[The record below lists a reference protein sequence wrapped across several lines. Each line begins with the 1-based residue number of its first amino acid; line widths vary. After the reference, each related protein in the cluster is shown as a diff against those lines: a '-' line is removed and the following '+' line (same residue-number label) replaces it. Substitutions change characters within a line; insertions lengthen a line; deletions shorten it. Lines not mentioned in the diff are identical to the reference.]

1 MPNEDLPAE
10 DRPRPTMAAIA
21 EACGVSV
28 ATVSR
33 SLRGSQL
40 ISDVTRQKVRSTAE
54 KLGYR
59 PDPLVAKLMVQVR
72 RKPGVRT
79 GTTLGLLVSSG
90 IPANWKNSDIYNK
103 WIEGARA
110 RADALGYGL
119 DVLDP
124 DAPGRTPA
132 KLAEILR
139 ARGIPGVLIA
149 PTVRPREDLLPP
161 LSGLAMTTIGFELGS
176 LPLHR
181 ASTHFAQGVRLALTT
196 LRERG
201 YRRVGLAVTRSLCE
215 LTGFGWLS
223 AYNTPGLAGEGLE
236 GVPAYVQEK
245 MLARSIRAWIEKH
258 QPEVILTGQSVVIE
272 ALEESGLAVPDDVHL
287 LHLNWSEHRP
297 QYAGVDQDH
306 ARVARAAID
315 LLVSQIHFN
324 RTGLPE
330 HPQTV
335 LIEGTW
341 REGPSLPGADFS

>member
-1 MPNEDLPAE
+1 
-10 DRPRPTMAAIA
+10 MAAIA

-40 ISDVTRQKVRSTAE
+40 ISEATRRKVQATAE
-54 KLGYR
+54 RLGYR

-90 IPANWKNSDIYNK
+90 IPENWKNSDIYNQ
-103 WIEGARA
+103 WVSGARA

-119 DVLDP
+119 DVLDLDAEGRSP
-124 DAPGRTPA
+124 DQ
-132 KLAEILR
+132 LASILE

-161 LSGLAMTTIGFELGS
+161 LSALAMTTIGFEVGS

-181 ASTHFAQGVRLALTT
+181 ASTHFAQGMWLALRK

-201 YRRVGLAVTRSLCE
+201 YQRIGFAVTESLCE
-215 LTGFGWLS
+215 LTAFGWLA
-223 AYNTPGLAGEGLE
+223 AYNTPGRSGQGLE
-236 GVPAYVQEK
+236 RVPALVVDHPTGPE
-245 MLARSIRAWIEKH
+245 LRAWWEEH
-258 QPEVILTGQSVVIE
+258 RPEVVLGGQSLVLQAVG
-272 ALEESGLAVPDDVHL
+272 AAGLAIPEDVHF
-287 LHLNWSEHRP
+287 LHLNWSKHRSHL
-297 QYAGVDQDH
+297 AGIDQDH
-306 ARVARAAID
+306 ARVARAAVD

-341 REGPSLPGADFS
+341 QDGPSLPGPKTTAGKPAELVR